1 MRFAGGVRGTESC
14 GGCEDEGSGLPGFS
28 SHKKGTE
35 ATSLTG
41 GFGTGL
47 TEEASG
53 FQSLLGTPGLTSQRK
68 GTEGGC
74 RSCFVFEFS
83 INSFSTILVLDLC
96 PL

>member
-1 MRFAGGVRGTESC
+1 MRFAGGVRGTEYC
-14 GGCEDEGSGLPGFS
+14 GGWENEGSGLPGFS

-35 ATSLTG
+35 ATSLTR

-53 FQSLLGTPGLTSQRK
+53 FQSLLGIPGLTSQRK
-68 GTEGGC
+68 GTVGGC

-83 INSFSTILVLDLC
+83 IDSFSTILVLDLC
-96 PL
+96 PV